1 MLKFILAVLFAAP
14 VSFIHADEQRM
25 PQTGRCQRRMVNVR
39 VDDTEAEQRRMLFE
53 SYEYD
58 TDQRAQTDWD
68 GSYSS
73 NDARDPGD
81 F

>member
-1 MLKFILAVLFAAP
+1 MPKLLFAVLLAVP

-25 PQTGRCQRRMVNVR
+25 PQKGRCQRRMVNVR
-39 VDDTEAEQRRMLFE
+39 VDDAQAEQRRMLFE
-53 SYEYD
+53 SYEYEND
-58 TDQRAQTDWD
+58 ERAQTDWD

-73 NDARDPGD
+73 DDARDPGG